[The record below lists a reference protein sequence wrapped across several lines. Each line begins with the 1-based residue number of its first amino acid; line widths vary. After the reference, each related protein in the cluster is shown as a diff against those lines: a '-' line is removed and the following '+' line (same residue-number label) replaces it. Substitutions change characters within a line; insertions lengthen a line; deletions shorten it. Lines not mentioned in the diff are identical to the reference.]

1 MSHMAFP
8 AIAAFPLQRPDV
20 DRSREYPRIMSPTD
34 IDEEIREAL
43 AGPEEAGDPPE
54 PARAPVRGH
63 WWRSPDWWLRTTA
76 SAAVGRIVGAVLT
89 GIGLVLAWAVAR
101 ALGVL

>member
-1 MSHMAFP
+1 
-8 AIAAFPLQRPDV
+8 
-20 DRSREYPRIMSPTD
+20 MSPTD
-34 IDEEIREAL
+34 IDEKIREAL
-43 AGPEEAGDPPE
+43 AAPEEAAHPPE
-54 PARAPVRGH
+54 PARAPLRGR

-101 ALGVL
+101 ALGML

>member
-1 MSHMAFP
+1 MDPTTSFRLSC
-8 AIAAFPLQRPDV
+8 FERFS
-20 DRSREYPRIMSPTD
+20 SRGR
-34 IDEEIREAL
+34 
-43 AGPEEAGDPPE
+43 
-54 PARAPVRGH
+54 